1 MTEIAA
7 TDSVVLGCSPDDEA
21 SHRAFKEEY
30 DLNFPLLVNT
40 ELDVMKAYEAYGEK
54 NMYGKISEGVI
65 RSTVLINPAG
75 KVAKHWKRVKA
86 KGHAEYVQKAL
97 AELAGN

>member
-54 NMYGKISEGVI
+54 NMYGKKTVGVI
-65 RSTVLINPAG
+65 RKTYIIDKTG
-75 KVAKHWKRVKA
+75 KVAKVWKSVKSD
-86 KGHAEYVQKAL
+86 GHAEKVLEAL
-97 AELAGN
+97 ADLG